1 MAYLNIEIIVP
12 SHRCQPV
19 QDTREKYV
27 KSTKMT
33 VWTFNVVIMAHAL
46 MVWIRILVSVILGI
60 LELFAIKIIQVKC

>member
-1 MAYLNIEIIVP
+1 MAYLNIEIIVL
-12 SHRCQPV
+12 SHRYHPV
-19 QDTREKYV
+19 QDIREKNV

-60 LELFAIKIIQVKC
+60 LELCAIKKQVKC